1 LLHLS
6 RSAAVLAFGLIWM
19 SACRSG
25 ARSSEIATSEIR
37 VTCEVTPQP
46 VRVGPARVSLTLT
59 DKSGSPVNGATIR
72 IEGHMTHP
80 GMAPVSGG
88 LPQIGPG
95 QYARA
100 FEFTMPGDWALI
112 VQASLAGGEKLERR
126 FDVKGVEA
134 R

>member
-1 LLHLS
+1 
-6 RSAAVLAFGLIWM
+6 
-19 SACRSG
+19 
-25 ARSSEIATSEIR
+25 
-37 VTCEVTPQP
+37 
-46 VRVGPARVSLTLT
+46 
-59 DKSGSPVNGATIR
+59 
-72 IEGHMTHP
+72 
-80 GMAPVSGG
+80 MAPVSGG

-95 QYARA
+95 QYAGA